1 MVEKT
6 EEIEDKMVYRVEGF
20 SCANCAGK
28 FEKNVKQLPGVQDAK
43 VNFGASKIAVYG
55 EATVEE
61 LEKAGAFE
69 NLKVA
74 PEKPKRQTAPE
85 MKVAIEDKSVYRV
98 EGFTCANCAGK
109 FENNVKQIPGVQD
122 AKVNFGAS
130 KISVYGTA
138 TVEELEK
145 AGAFENLKVAPE
157 ITGRPAG
164 PKTETEKATTTNE
177 KKVPFYQKH
186 NVLLY
191 STLLI
196 VFGYISLY
204 VNGEENL
211 ITSLLFVAAIIIG
224 GYSLF
229 IVGFQ
234 NLALLDFDMK
244 TLMTVAVIGAAIIGE
259 WAEASIVVILFAISE
274 ALERYSMDRAR
285 QSIRSLMDIAPKEA
299 LVRRNGQEQLF
310 SVDDIAVGD
319 TMIVKPGQKIAMDGM
334 VVNGY
339 SAVNQA
345 AITGESVPVAK
356 SVNDDVFAG
365 TLNEEGLLEVEVTKL
380 VEDTTIAKIIHLV
393 EEAQG
398 ERAPSQAFVDK
409 FAKYYTPIIMVVA
422 ALVAIIPPLLFDA
435 SWEAWVYQ
443 GLAVLVVGCPC
454 ALVISTP
461 ISIVSAIGNAAKKGV
476 LVKGGVYLEE
486 MGAIKAIAFDKTGT
500 LTKGVPVVTD
510 FEVLNKGINEKELL
524 SIVTALEYRSQH
536 PLASAI
542 MKKADAENISY
553 SSVLVEDFSSVT
565 GKGIKGTVE
574 GITYY
579 IGSPILFNE
588 LGAANADKNLEQTVT
603 ALQNQG
609 KTALIIGTEQNI
621 LAIIAVADEV
631 RESSKKVIQKLHQM
645 GIKET
650 IMLTG
655 DNKGTGNAIG
665 QQIGVTEIQAELM
678 PEDKL
683 NFIKRLRAEY
693 GNVAMI
699 GDGVN
704 DAPAL
709 AASTVGIAM
718 GGAGTDT
725 AMETADVVLMS
736 DDLSKLPFTV
746 KLSRKSLNIIKA
758 NIAFAIGIKVIALLL
773 VIPGWL
779 TLWIAI
785 LSDMGATLLV
795 ALNSL
800 RLMRV
805 KE

>member
-1 MVEKT
+1 MSEATKPLEEKY
-6 EEIEDKMVYRVEGF
+6 VYRVDGF

-28 FEKNVKQLPGVQDAK
+28 FEKNVKKIPGVEDAK
-43 VNFGASKIAVYG
+43 VNFGASKISVYG

-74 PEKPKRQTAPE
+74 PEKPRRQAPQE
-85 MKVAIEDKSVYRV
+85 AKKDKNIYRV
-98 EGFTCANCAGK
+98 EGFSCTNCAGK
-109 FENNVKQIPGVQD
+109 FERNVKKIPSVED

-130 KISVYGTA
+130 KISVYGEA
-138 TVEELEK
+138 TIEELED

-157 ITGRPAG
+157 KPVRQATQEV
-164 PKTETEKATTTNE
+164 KEEKEVE
-177 KKVPFYQKH
+177 KEEKVPFYKKH
-186 NVLLY
+186 STLLY

-196 VFGYISLY
+196 VFGYLSSF
-204 VNGEENL
+204 VNGDEN
-211 ITSLLFVAAIIIG
+211 IVTTLLFVASMLIG
-224 GYSLF
+224 GLSLF
-229 IVGFQ
+229 KVGFQ
-234 NLALLDFDMK
+234 NLLRFEFDMK
-244 TLMTVAVIGAAIIGE
+244 TLMTVAVIGGAIIGE
-259 WAEASIVVILFAISE
+259 WAEVSIVVILFAISE
-274 ALERYSMDRAR
+274 ALERFSMDKAR

-299 LVRRNGQEQLF
+299 LVRRNGQEMMIH
-310 SVDDIAVGD
+310 VDDIAVRD
-319 TMIVKPGQKIAMDGM
+319 IMIVKPGQKIAMDG
-334 VVNGY
+334 VVVSGY

-345 AITGESVPVAK
+345 AITGESVPVEK
-356 SVNDDVFAG
+356 TTDDEVFAG
-365 TLNEEGLLEVEVTKL
+365 TINEEGLLEVEITKL
-380 VEDTTIAKIIHLV
+380 VEDTTISKIIHLV

-409 FAKYYTPIIMVVA
+409 FAKYYTPIIMIIA
-422 ALVAIIPPLLFDA
+422 ALVAIVPPLFFDG
-435 SWEAWVYQ
+435 SWETWIYQ

-476 LVKGGVYLEE
+476 LIKGGVYLEE
-486 MGAIKAIAFDKTGT
+486 MGALKAIAFDKTGT

-510 FEVLNKGINEKELL
+510 FNVLNKQIDENEML
-524 SIVTALEYRSQH
+524 SIITALEYRSQH

-542 MKKADAENISY
+542 MKRAEEANISY
-553 SSVLVEDFSSVT
+553 SDVVVDDFSSIT
-565 GKGIKGTVE
+565 GKGIKGTVD
-574 GITYY
+574 GKTYY
-579 IGSPILFNE
+579 IGSPKLFKE
-588 LGAANADKNLEQTVT
+588 LSNSSFDNNLEEKVT

-609 KTALIIGTEQNI
+609 KTAMVFGTDKEI

-631 RESSKKVIQKLHQM
+631 RESSKEVIQKLHQL
-645 GIKET
+645 GIKNT

-655 DNKGTGNAIG
+655 DNKGTAHAIG
-665 QQIGVTEIQAELM
+665 SHVGVSDVQAELM
-678 PEDKL
+678 PQDKL
-683 NFIKRLRAEY
+683 DYIKQFRSQY
-693 GNVAMI
+693 SNVAMV

-725 AMETADVVLMS
+725 ALETADVALMG
-736 DDLSKLPFTV
+736 DDLTKLPFTV
-746 KLSRKSLNIIKA
+746 KLSRKALNIIKS
-758 NIAFAIGIKVIALLL
+758 NITFAIAIKLIALLL

-785 LSDMGATLLV
+785 VSDMGATLLV
-795 ALNSL
+795 ALNGL